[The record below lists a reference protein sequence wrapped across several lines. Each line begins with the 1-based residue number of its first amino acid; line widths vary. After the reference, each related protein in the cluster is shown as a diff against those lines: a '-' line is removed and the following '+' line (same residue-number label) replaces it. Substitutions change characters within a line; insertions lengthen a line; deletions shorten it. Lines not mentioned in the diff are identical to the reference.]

1 MAARKFV
8 ACFSLIAFAITSQP
22 ALAANGDDPPQAN
35 PSASPSPAKRQHR
48 HHRGKHRRQQQQQ
61 QQQQAPQPTGAPNS
75 N

>member
-22 ALAANGDDPPQAN
+22 ALAANGDDPPAAN

-48 HHRGKHRRQQQQQ
+48 HHSGKHRRQQQ
-61 QQQQAPQPTGAPNS
+61 QQQQAPQPTGAPS